1 VYRRLPKKA
10 FSSRSGTVRPNPSIE
25 RTPYG
30 MLRMPP
36 VAAHVERY
44 AASWPRKVKSCSF
57 CLPSAQGLRQRWAVA
72 RRSVVHAR
80 TRGPSRVRSAVF
92 VLRQRRALSEAAV
105 QRAGRLHP
113 FFAGASAFKQPRCRP
128 SFFASWREAWAR
140 CASATIAPPSLWARH
155 NPSIERTNNGGRRLA
170 VLRASRAPLFAA
182 HVER

>member
-1 VYRRLPKKA
+1 
-10 FSSRSGTVRPNPSIE
+10 VRPNPSIE

-92 VLRQRRALSEAAV
+92 VLRE
-105 QRAGRLHP
+105 
-113 FFAGASAFKQPRCRP
+113 
-128 SFFASWREAWAR
+128 
-140 CASATIAPPSLWARH
+140 
-155 NPSIERTNNGGRRLA
+155 LA
-170 VLRASRAPLFAA
+170 
-182 HVER
+182 